1 MENCQKNSCHP
12 QRLLVLL
19 AVLLFEKFCGKYLEE
34 AETEILGLK
43 NLGFLLKYKRVK
55 S

>member
-12 QRLLVLL
+12 QRPLVLL
-19 AVLLFEKFCGKYLEE
+19 AVLFEKFCGKYLGE

>member
-12 QRLLVLL
+12 QRPLVLL

-34 AETEILGLK
+34 AETEILLEFPQTVIQK
-43 NLGFLLKYKRVK
+43 
-55 S
+55 